1 MWVYILAARFAPGL
15 SDTNGSSLFSS
26 VARPSRRRS
35 MRRAGASRWRS
46 MRHAEGPASPSSLS
60 SPERCSCGS
69 LTAPLPAL
77 TSTSRSAGLAAS
89 CAHATRE
96 NSRTKSWL
104 SMSGALSPTS
114 LWSPSVL
121 PVLSLAQRCSFP
133 LPSAG
138 ASFSSACWSPWRAAT
153 ASLTTRAGVCWRGAP
168 AACFPQA
175 HERPGGICSSP
186 SGAARGLACPS
197 RRLCRTAAKR
207 MPARQPRRGRR
218 GSPAYTSPCGRAK
231 RAYPELSCP
240 ATAQTAIS
248 GKDQKLEGRGTKR
261 FCRHGLRDR

>member
-1 MWVYILAARFAPGL
+1 
-15 SDTNGSSLFSS
+15 
-26 VARPSRRRS
+26 

-46 MRHAEGPASPSSLS
+46 MRHAEGPAPSSSPSSLG
-60 SPERCSCGS
+60 RCSCGS
-69 LTAPLPAL
+69 PTAPLPAL
-77 TSTSRSAGLAAS
+77 PSTSRSAGLAAS

-168 AACFPQA
+168 AACFLQA
-175 HERPGGICSSP
+175 HERPGGIGSSP

-218 GSPAYTSPCGRAK
+218 GSPAYTSPCGRATL
-231 RAYPELSCP
+231 AYPEPELSRPVTAETAVSGQAAP
-240 ATAQTAIS
+240 ANNTHHSPLQSPAF
-248 GKDQKLEGRGTKR
+248 KV
-261 FCRHGLRDR
+261 C

>member
-15 SDTNGSSLFSS
+15 SDTDGSSLFSS

-46 MRHAEGPASPSSLS
+46 MRHAEGPAPSSSPSSLG
-60 SPERCSCGS
+60 RCSCGS

-77 TSTSRSAGLAAS
+77 PSTSRSAGLAAS

-114 LWSPSVL
+114 RWSPSVL
-121 PVLSLAQRCSFP
+121 SVLSLAQRCSFP

-168 AACFPQA
+168 AACFLQA
-175 HERPGGICSSP
+175 HERPG
-186 SGAARGLACPS
+186 GLACPS

-231 RAYPELSCP
+231 LTYPEPELSRP
-240 ATAQTAIS
+240 VTAETAVSGQATPKQPHWAAAEKMS
-248 GKDQKLEGRGTKR
+248 SA
-261 FCRHGLRDR
+261 

>member
-1 MWVYILAARFAPGL
+1 
-15 SDTNGSSLFSS
+15 
-26 VARPSRRRS
+26 
-35 MRRAGASRWRS
+35 MRRAGASLWRS
-46 MRHAEGPASPSSLS
+46 MRHAEGPAPSSSPSSLG
-60 SPERCSCGS
+60 RCSCGS
-69 LTAPLPAL
+69 PTAPLPAL
-77 TSTSRSAGLAAS
+77 PSTSRSAGLAAS

-114 LWSPSVL
+114 RWSPSVL
-121 PVLSLAQRCSFP
+121 SALSLAQRCCSFP

-168 AACFPQA
+168 AACFLQA

-231 RAYPELSCP
+231 LAYPEPELSRP
-240 ATAQTAIS
+240 VTAETAVS
-248 GKDQKLEGRGTKR
+248 GPRSAAAVNFKS
-261 FCRHGLRDR
+261 RDRPCQRSSSWGARFSSPPPGVVLAGGM